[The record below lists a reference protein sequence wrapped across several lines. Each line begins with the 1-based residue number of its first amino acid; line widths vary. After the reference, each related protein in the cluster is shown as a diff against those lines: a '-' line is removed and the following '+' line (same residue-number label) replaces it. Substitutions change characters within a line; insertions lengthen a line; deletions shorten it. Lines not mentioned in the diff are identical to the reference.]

1 MKAILYGNIGLR
13 TFNVLEVEV
22 LHPYPFCLRKKFSS
36 AQITKYELLQR
47 KPARKASY
55 FRFSFRKVLD
65 SLLHILF
72 IYLFIFETKHL
83 LSLTRYLYII
93 H

>member
-22 LHPYPFCLRKKFSS
+22 CLRKKFSS

-72 IYLFIFETKHL
+72 IYLFLKQNICLAQHVICT
-83 LSLTRYLYII
+83 
-93 H
+93 

>member
-1 MKAILYGNIGLR
+1 MKAILCGNIGLR

-22 LHPYPFCLRKKFSS
+22 LQRKKFSN

-72 IYLFIFETKHL
+72 IYLFLKQNICL
-83 LSLTRYLYII
+83 A
-93 H
+93 

>member
-22 LHPYPFCLRKKFSS
+22 LHPYLSILFTEKILKRTDNQDYKEN
-36 AQITKYELLQR
+36 QHER
-47 KPARKASY
+47 
-55 FRFSFRKVLD
+55 
-65 SLLHILF
+65 LHISVSRSERF
-72 IYLFIFETKHL
+72 WIVYYIFYLFIFETKHL